1 MFVSATARPLAAW
14 VCPTCAASFPIKYRC
29 ENIWPGRQ
37 CRGYGCQCARTL
49 RGGRQKVSSELSVLL
64 DPFGSR
70 QSLNAVSSCPGLY
83 NKNDSTLIL
92 GHYNYTGRLHS
103 RQLESR
109 GVSLT
114 KVMFLAISVL
124 IILENLVLLLAVI
137 FRIRQR
143 SRWVFVCI
151 ANITLSDL
159 LAGIAYVVNLLMS
172 GSRTFQL
179 SPSQWLFRE
188 GVLFVALA
196 ASVFSLLLIAV
207 ERYTTMIKPL
217 HQKTAWNTCRIYA
230 LVALCW
236 LMAFVMGFLPLLG
249 WNCICQM
256 NDCSTLLPLYSKS
269 YILFSL
275 IIFFVILTAIGML
288 YGAIYCHVRRN
299 TEAGSHRI
307 RGRSLRLLKT
317 VVSIV
322 GAFVVCWGPL
332 FFLLMVDFSCKS
344 RRCAPLYGADWV
356 IALAVLNSA
365 INPLIYSFGSTELRK
380 AIASL
385 LCCCCVK
392 ARLCDGSVFLS
403 KETDSTSS
411 SCHRHNSLRNSFSRV
426 RSMSTSPQ
434 PTSKPK
440 KPRLSSTT
448 SCLSVSSG

>member
-1 MFVSATARPLAAW
+1 M
-14 VCPTCAASFPIKYRC
+14 
-29 ENIWPGRQ
+29 
-37 CRGYGCQCARTL
+37 
-49 RGGRQKVSSELSVLL
+49 
-64 DPFGSR
+64 
-70 QSLNAVSSCPGLY
+70 LNR
-83 NKNDSTLIL
+83 NKSDVIL

-114 KVMFLAISVL
+114 KAMFLAISVL
-124 IILENLVLLLAVI
+124 IILENLVVLLAVI
-137 FRIRQR
+137 FRSRQR

-159 LAGIAYVVNLLMS
+159 LAGIAYVVNLVMS
-172 GSRTFQL
+172 GSRTFRL

-217 HQKTAWNTCRIYA
+217 HQKSAWNTCRIYA

-236 LMAFVMGFLPLLG
+236 LMAFVMGFLPMLG

-256 NDCSTLLPLYSKS
+256 KDCSTLLPLYSKS

-275 IIFFVILTAIGML
+275 IIFFIILTAIGML
-288 YGAIYCHVRRN
+288 YGAIYCHVRSN
-299 TEAGSHRI
+299 TEVGSQRI
-307 RGRSLRLLKT
+307 RRRSLRLLKT
-317 VVSIV
+317 VISIV
-322 GAFVVCWGPL
+322 GVFVVCWGPL
-332 FFLLMVDFSCKS
+332 FFLLMVDFSCHS
-344 RRCAPLYGADWV
+344 RQCALLYGADWV

-365 INPLIYSFGSTELRK
+365 INPLIYSFGSTELRR
-380 AIASL
+380 AIAGL

-392 ARLCDGSVFLS
+392 AGLCDWSGLLS

-411 SCHRHNSLRNSFSRV
+411 SCHRHSSLRNSFSRV

-434 PTSKPK
+434 PAGKPK